1 MEGYHPQV
9 AEGLRHISADALPP
23 QMRESYAAV
32 APRPEDWT
40 KLIAKVAEHARTF
53 EGMPVDEVRAIAAPA
68 LVLVADRDIVRIDHA
83 QELAPLLRASLEVLP
98 NSDHVSYLLADP
110 DVLLSRLT
118 PFLET
123 RG

>member
-1 MEGYHPQV
+1 
-9 AEGLRHISADALPP
+9 
-23 QMRESYAAV
+23 
-32 APRPEDWT
+32 
-40 KLIAKVAEHARTF
+40 
-53 EGMPVDEVRAIAAPA
+53 MPVDEVRAIAAPA

-83 QELAPLLRASLEVLP
+83 QELARLIRASLEVLP